1 VSRMLAP
8 GPGLT
13 AAATGPVVARSDPAG
28 QCKTD
33 AVAPM
38 VVEQALIG
46 QGGG

>member
-1 VSRMLAP
+1 MLAP

-13 AAATGPVVARSDPAG
+13 AAATGPAVARSDRTG

-33 AVAPM
+33 AVAPT
-38 VVEQALIG
+38 VVEQALVG